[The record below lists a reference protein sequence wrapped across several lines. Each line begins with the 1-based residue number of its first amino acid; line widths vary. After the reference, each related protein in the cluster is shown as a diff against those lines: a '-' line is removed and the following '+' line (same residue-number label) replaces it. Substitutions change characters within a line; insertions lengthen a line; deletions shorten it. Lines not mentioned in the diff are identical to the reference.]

1 MTNNPMP
8 QSIVIGFIG
17 KMGSGKTLNMTKWA
31 LMLKENTGLEV
42 WANYHIKGCHY
53 WNKIKKIQDQ
63 VNIIVVVDEIHVL
76 FDSRDWDT
84 KERYAFTQ
92 WFTQIRHRGIVFI
105 YATQRT
111 DTLEK
116 RIRNHTDYM
125 IWCSKQS
132 TLNAKKEKQY
142 IFTEKIY
149 DTQMSLDQA
158 IYCKTLKT
166 PEKNAKW
173 LYNVYDTTEIIEQ
186 SK

>member
-1 MTNNPMP
+1 MITNQQP
-8 QSIVIGFIG
+8 QSMVLGFIG

-31 LMLKENTGLEV
+31 LMLKNTTGLDV
-42 WANYHIKGCHY
+42 YSNYHIAGCKY
-53 WNKIKKIQDQ
+53 WNKIKDIQNK

-84 KERYAFTQ
+84 KERYKFTQ
-92 WFTQIRHRGIVFI
+92 WFTQIRHRGIIFI

-125 IWCSKQS
+125 IWCSKN
-132 TLNAKKEKQY
+132 TVFDAKKQKSY
-142 IFTEKIY
+142 IFSEKIY

-158 IYCKTLKT
+158 LYCKTLKT

-173 LYNVYDTTEIIEQ
+173 LYNLYDTTEIIDQ
-186 SK
+186 